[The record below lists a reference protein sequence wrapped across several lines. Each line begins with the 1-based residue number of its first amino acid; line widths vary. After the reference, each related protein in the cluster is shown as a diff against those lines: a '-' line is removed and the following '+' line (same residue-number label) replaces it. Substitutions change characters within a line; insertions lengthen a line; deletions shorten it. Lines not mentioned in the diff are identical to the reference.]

1 MNIDFV
7 VLLDIYGGILSKG
20 QREALDLR
28 YNADLTLSEIAEEM
42 GGISRQSVND
52 FIKKGEKRLL
62 ELERILGTVERHK
75 RVTVKLGEIK
85 DMIGELKKD
94 GSDERFAELEKAGA
108 KQKERIEN
116 SREKKAEK
124 ALKSIEET
132 I

>member
-7 VLLDIYGGILSKG
+7 LLLDIYGGILSNG

-62 ELERILGTVERHK
+62 ELERILGTAERHK
-75 RVTVKLGEIK
+75 SVTAKLSEIK
-85 DMIGELKKD
+85 SLVSELKNES
-94 GSDERFAELEKAGA
+94 GDERLTELENLVNTLNGD
-108 KQKERIEN
+108 
-116 SREKKAEK
+116 
-124 ALKSIEET
+124 L
-132 I
+132 

>member
-7 VLLDIYGGILSKG
+7 LLLDIYGGILSKG

-62 ELERILGTVERHK
+62 ELERILGMAERHK
-75 RVTVKLGEIK
+75 SVTAKLAEAKSISA
-85 DMIGELKKD
+85 ELNNEYGDK
-94 GSDERFAELEKAGA
+94 RFAELESALNI
-108 KQKERIEN
+108 IED
-116 SREKKAEK
+116 
-124 ALKSIEET
+124 LI
-132 I
+132 

>member
-28 YNADLTLSEIAEEM
+28 YNSDLTLSEIAEEM

-62 ELERILGTVERHK
+62 ELERILGTAERHK
-75 RVTVKLGEIK
+75 IVAAKLAEAKSIAA
-85 DMIGELKKD
+85 ELKKD
-94 GSDERFAELEKAGA
+94 GNEERLAELE
-108 KQKERIEN
+108 
-116 SREKKAEK
+116 S
-124 ALKSIEET
+124 ALNSIEDM

>member
-62 ELERILGTVERHK
+62 ELERVLGTAERHK
-75 RVTVKLGEIK
+75 SVTAKLAEIK
-85 DMIGELKKD
+85 GMVAEIKKGGND
-94 GSDERFAELEKAGA
+94 GRLAELEKA
-108 KQKERIEN
+108 
-116 SREKKAEK
+116 
-124 ALKSIEET
+124 LDSIEDMV
-132 I
+132 